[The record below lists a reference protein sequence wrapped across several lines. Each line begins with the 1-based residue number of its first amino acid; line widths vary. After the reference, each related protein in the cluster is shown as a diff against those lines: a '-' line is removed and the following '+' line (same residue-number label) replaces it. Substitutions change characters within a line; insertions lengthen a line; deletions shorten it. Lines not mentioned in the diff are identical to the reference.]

1 MVKET
6 CNLIGQQYILAT
18 YLEFYVMN
26 DKTTLFLGMPLIFYV
41 ELLLLWSYHPQTNEI
56 LT

>member
-1 MVKET
+1 MVKES

-26 DKTTLFLGMPLIFYV
+26 DKTTLFLGMPLIFHV